1 MSIDWSKL
9 KTAEQKETERLESL
23 ANTVRAER
31 DKRLAATDF
40 YLLPDAPQAPTNLL
54 EYRQA
59 LRDLPQADGFPES
72 VEWPTLGCGE

>member
-9 KTAEQKETERLESL
+9 KTAEQKQQEALETL
-23 ANTVRAER
+23 ANTIRAER
-31 DKRLAATDF
+31 AKRLAATDF

-59 LRDLPQADGFPES
+59 LRDLPQSEGFPEL
-72 VEWPTLGCGE
+72 VQWPTLGGVE

>member
-1 MSIDWSKL
+1 MIDWSKL
-9 KTAEQKETERLESL
+9 KTAEQKQQEALESL

-40 YLLPDAPQAPTNLL
+40 YLLPDAPQAPADLL

-59 LRDLPQADGFPES
+59 LRDLPHAKGFPES
-72 VEWPTLGCGE
+72 VQWPTLGGVE